1 LRHWQRWGG
10 GQRRE
15 ELAAEAQELALAAAG
30 KVSIQEHA
38 AAITKLRERWK
49 ELDKLGSASK
59 QALWLAF
66 DGALKAA
73 YAPVAAQQEK
83 LKRAREENLAA
94 RNRIVEGLVEAAAK
108 MLP

>member
-1 LRHWQRWGG
+1 HVADLGRLLTSVDQAVKRGPPGTTISAALRERIDALRREHLRLRHWQRWGG

-15 ELAAEAQELALAAAG
+15 ELAAEAQELARAAAG

-59 QALWLAF
+59 QAAWLAF
-66 DGALKAA
+66 
-73 YAPVAAQQEK
+73 
-83 LKRAREENLAA
+83 
-94 RNRIVEGLVEAAAK
+94 
-108 MLP
+108 